1 MRRQDTSRQGSLLI
15 EFAILLPL
23 VLIPILAGI
32 WDIST
37 FIDINQVL
45 TRAAREGVVM
55 ASRGS
60 DPISPVQQYIE
71 SAGLSPENLTVTIA
85 EQEEAPGFGQEVCI
99 TLNYSLAGSTVFP
112 WAELLPD
119 GVSSIAYAKM
129 E

>member
-1 MRRQDTSRQGSLLI
+1 MRRNDSSRQGSLLI

-60 DPISPVQQYIE
+60 DPTSPVQQYIE
-71 SAGLSPENLTVTIA
+71 SAGLSSEKLTMTIE
-85 EQEEAPGFGQEVCI
+85 EQEEAPGFGQEVCV
-99 TLNYSLAGSTVFP
+99 TLNYNLDGSTVFP